1 MAWLGFTGMSRV
13 TGVRDRLIAMALTTT
28 AAALLLCTGAM
39 LIYDLS
45 TFQRGWIDDMQ
56 TQAELIAL
64 ASAPAINFNDAPAA
78 RKNLEMLKARPEI
91 LAGALYNSGGKLF
104 ASYAQSA
111 LQTPVFLSAPGALGA
126 EIVNGSLT
134 LYHPIFEHGERIGTV
149 YLEAR
154 YRVGERVAS
163 YGSILAAVMLCS
175 LLLAALVASR
185 LQRGITEPL
194 AEVTSAARAVMQRRD
209 FSLRVPC
216 TAPGEIGTLVDAFNA
231 MLAEVEKSASGLLAT
246 NRTLE
251 REMAVR
257 QDAERALRLADR
269 RKDEF
274 LATLAHELRNPLAP
288 IRTGLDIMRINP
300 SDAGADQRARAI
312 MERQLRQMVRLVDD
326 LLDVSRINTGKLT
339 IKREAVDLQQV
350 IHDAVEI
357 VRPLVEQQSH
367 VLAAAP
373 LARPLPLDG
382 DPTRLT
388 QILSNLLNNAAKYT
402 PRGGRITLDVE
413 VGAQHDGAAPQ
424 VRIHVRDNGIGI
436 APAMREAVFQMFVQA
451 DASLERTTAGLGV
464 GLSLARRLAELHGG
478 SLAVHS
484 MGLGHGSE
492 FVLTLPLAVAATEV
506 TPNPATAP
514 MAAPALA
521 PLAEVSAEKAPRPLA
536 TRGAVPTHAATAT
549 ARATPMVTNALPD
562 ANVNPNLNANLKT
575 NDSASASRRILLADD
590 NVDFVDSM
598 GALLASHGHIVSV
611 AYDGREALNDAAAFA
626 PDFAFLDI
634 GLPGMNGY
642 DLARALRALPSMR
655 HTALVAVTGWGQQ
668 KDRDMA
674 KEAGFDAH
682 LVKPVSFE
690 QIEHMLTKP
699 SMTTPR

>member
-1 MAWLGFTGMSRV
+1 MAWLHITS
-13 TGVRDRLIAMALTTT
+13 VRARLIAMALATT
-28 AAALLLCTGAM
+28 AAALLLCTCAM
-39 LIYDLS
+39 LFYDLS
-45 TFQRGWIDDMQ
+45 TFQRSWIDDMQ

-78 RKNLEMLKARPEI
+78 RKNLEMLQARPEI
-91 LAGALYNSGGKLF
+91 LAGALYTSGGKLF

-111 LQTPVFLSAPGALGA
+111 LKTPVFLSAPGTLGH

-134 LYHPIFEHGERIGTV
+134 LYHPIVEHGERVGTV

-163 YGSILAAVMLCS
+163 YGSILGAVMLCS

-194 AEVTSAARAVMQRRD
+194 AEVTSAARAVIERRD
-209 FSLRVPC
+209 FSLRVPG

-257 QDAERALRLADR
+257 QDAESALRLADR

-300 SDAGADQRARAI
+300 SDLGAGQRARTI

-326 LLDVSRINTGKLT
+326 LLDVSRINTGKLA
-339 IKREAVDLQQV
+339 IKRETVDLQQV
-350 IHDAVEI
+350 IHDAFEI
-357 VRPLVEQQSH
+357 VRPLVEQQAH
-367 VLAAAP
+367 VLTSAP
-373 LARPLPLDG
+373 LERAVLVDG
-382 DPTRLT
+382 DATRLT

-402 PRGGRITLDVE
+402 GRGGRITLDVE
-413 VGAQHDGAAPQ
+413 LDARQ

-436 APAMREAVFQMFVQA
+436 APEMRDAVFQMFVQA

-478 SLAVHS
+478 TLSVHS
-484 MGLGHGSE
+484 LGLGHGSE
-492 FVLTLPLAVAATEV
+492 FVLTLPLPVAVPSPAQSAPPAQSARAA
-506 TPNPATAP
+506 
-514 MAAPALA
+514 AAPNVQDARHA
-521 PLAEVSAEKAPRPLA
+521 HD
-536 TRGAVPTHAATAT
+536 THDTHDAHDAHDAAAQTL
-549 ARATPMVTNALPD
+549 RASTIT
-562 ANVNPNLNANLKT
+562 
-575 NDSASASRRILLADD
+575 SASASTSNRSTNSTSRRILLADD
-590 NVDFVDSM
+590 NIDFVNSM
-598 GALLASHGHIVSV
+598 GALLESHGHIVSV
-611 AYDGREALNDAAAFA
+611 AYDGQNALDEASAFA

-634 GLPGMNGY
+634 GLPGLNGY
-642 DLARALRALPSMR
+642 DLARALRALPAMR

-668 KDRDMA
+668 KDKDMA
-674 KEAGFDAH
+674 KEAGFDGH
-682 LVKPVSFE
+682 LVKPVSYE
-690 QIEHMLTKP
+690 QIEQMLV
-699 SMTTPR
+699 TPAVAAL

>member
-1 MAWLGFTGMSRV
+1 MAWPRIA
-13 TGVRDRLIAMALTTT
+13 GVRARLIAMALATT

-39 LIYDLS
+39 LFYDLS
-45 TFQRGWIDDMQ
+45 TFQRSWIDDMQ

-78 RKNLEMLKARPEI
+78 RKNLEMLQARPEI
-91 LAGALYNSGGKLF
+91 LAGALYNGGGKLF
-104 ASYAQSA
+104 ASYTQSA
-111 LQTPVFLSAPGALGA
+111 LKTPVFLSAPGALGHQ
-126 EIVNGSLT
+126 IVNGSLT

-154 YRVGERVAS
+154 YRVGERMAS
-163 YGSILAAVMLCS
+163 YGSILGVVMLCS

-185 LQRGITEPL
+185 LQRSITEPL
-194 AEVTSAARAVMQRRD
+194 EEVTLAARAVMQRRD

-216 TAPGEIGTLVDAFNA
+216 TAPGEIGTLVKAFNA

-300 SDAGADQRARAI
+300 SDLGAGQRARAI

-326 LLDVSRINTGKLT
+326 LLDVSRINTGKLA
-339 IKREAVDLQQV
+339 IKRETVDLQQV
-350 IHDAVEI
+350 ILDAFEI
-357 VRPLVEQQSH
+357 VRPLVEQQAH
-367 VLAAAP
+367 VLTSAP
-373 LARPLPLDG
+373 LARPVLVDG
-382 DPTRLT
+382 DATRLT

-402 PRGGRITLDVE
+402 GRGGRIALDVE
-413 VGAQHDGAAPQ
+413 IEAQQ

-436 APAMREAVFQMFVQA
+436 APEMRDAVFQMFVQA

-484 MGLGHGSE
+484 PGLGHGSE
-492 FVLTLPLAVAATEV
+492 FVLTLPVAVAV
-506 TPNPATAP
+506 QSPSPFDWTPGRADA
-514 MAAPALA
+514 AHHAPAPA
-521 PLAEVSAEKAPRPLA
+521 RDAGTGTVTV
-536 TRGAVPTHAATAT
+536 TR
-549 ARATPMVTNALPD
+549 
-562 ANVNPNLNANLKT
+562 
-575 NDSASASRRILLADD
+575 RRVLLVDD
-590 NVDFVDSM
+590 NIDFVNSM
-598 GALLASHGHIVSV
+598 GVLLESHGHVVSV
-611 AYDGREALNDAAAFA
+611 TYDGQNALDAAPAFA
-626 PDFAFLDI
+626 PDVAFLDI
-634 GLPGMNGY
+634 GLPGLNGY
-642 DLARALRALPSMR
+642 DLARALRALPAMR
-655 HTALVAVTGWGQQ
+655 HTKLVAVTGWGQQ

-674 KEAGFDAH
+674 RQAGFDAH
-682 LVKPVSFE
+682 MVKPVSFE
-690 QIEHMLTKP
+690 QIEAMLAKP
-699 SMTTPR
+699 AVAML

>member
-1 MAWLGFTGMSRV
+1 MAWLGLSGVTRV

-39 LIYDLS
+39 LVYDLS

-300 SDAGADQRARAI
+300 SDAGAGQRARAI

-373 LARPLPLDG
+373 LERPLPLDG
-382 DPTRLT
+382 DATRLT

-413 VGAQHDGAAPQ
+413 VAAPHDGAAPQ

-436 APAMREAVFQMFVQA
+436 APAMRDAVFQMFVQA

-492 FVLTLPLAVAATEV
+492 FVLTLPLAAPVAKAAAEPVAT
-506 TPNPATAP
+506 
-514 MAAPALA
+514 AAPAPA
-521 PLAEVSAEKAPRPLA
+521 PLAVAAPAPAA
-536 TRGAVPTHAATAT
+536 TREAVPTHAAMAM
-549 ARATPMVTNALPD
+549 ATNAPAD
-562 ANVNPNLNANLKT
+562 ANVNPKLNPNLNANLNT
-575 NDSASASRRILLADD
+575 TGSAFASRRILLADD

-655 HTALVAVTGWGQQ
+655 HTTLVAVTGWGQQ

-682 LVKPVSFE
+682 LVKPVSYE
-690 QIEHMLTKP
+690 QIENMLAKP
-699 SMTTPR
+699 VVATTR